1 MFRINA
7 RPRIAHRNEDAICP
21 ALLGADQQLTRSL
34 VDRAHCFDRVQD
46 QVQNDLLQLNTISLN
61 GSQPLRQAGLDGNSI
76 LGDCASRQHNHLVD
90 RLIEI
95 KTMLS
100 RRRFLDVITNPV
112 DDVSRAVGIAYDT
125 AERFPDLAEVWRLAY
140 PEN

>member
-1 MFRINA
+1 M
-7 RPRIAHRNEDAICP
+7 
-21 ALLGADQQLTRSL
+21 
-34 VDRAHCFDRVQD
+34 
-46 QVQNDLLQLNTISLN
+46 QLNTIPLN

-76 LGDCASRQHNHLVD
+76 LGDCASRQHNHLID

-112 DDVSRAVGIAYDT
+112 DDDSRAVGIAHDT
-125 AERFPDLAEVWRLAY
+125 AERFPDLAQVWRLLVQKIEGRTGVVARGCRSVA
-140 PEN
+140 

>member
-7 RPRIAHRNEDAICP
+7 RPGIAHRYKDAICS
-21 ALLGADQQLTRSL
+21 AFLRTDQQLTRPP
-34 VDRAHCFDRVQD
+34 VDHAHCFGRVQD
-46 QVQNDLLQLNTISLN
+46 QVQNYLLQLNTVSLH

-76 LGDCASRQHNHLVD
+76 LGDCASRQHDHLID

-100 RRRFLDVITNPV
+100 RRRFPDVITHPV
-112 DDVSRAVGIAYDT
+112 DDDSCAVGIAYDT
-125 AERFPDLAEVWRLAY
+125 AERFPDFAEV
-140 PEN
+140 